1 MGSARGGAPE
11 VVLAARE
18 AGTASAQS
26 GVIGDMKESE
36 EGKINRE
43 KKKLL
48 DKR

>member
-1 MGSARGGAPE
+1 MKAVRKTIKAME
-11 VVLAARE
+11 LQNKLIRI
-18 AGTASAQS
+18 T
-26 GVIGDMKESE
+26 DMKESE